1 MTFSTDILKNPEI
14 FQINTCKPHSSH
26 IHYRSAAECKEQQSS
41 FFLSLNGDW
50 KFFYSENLN
59 ALPEH
64 FEQVGYDDSNWDTI
78 PVPGHLQTN
87 GYGQMQYVN
96 TMYPWDGV
104 ENCKPGEIPERFNA
118 TGSYIRMVTIPEAFC
133 KDAEIRLVFHG
144 AETAMALW
152 VNGTF
157 VGYHEDSFTPAEFAI
172 TDYLNDGENKIA
184 VQVFQRSSGSWL
196 EDQDFWRFSGLFRDV
211 VLYAVPKLHLQDLF
225 VHTDLNDTFSQADV
239 RVDCAFSST
248 ASGTL
253 RAVLTDPNGKLLAE
267 QSMPVTASE
276 QVVAFSVEQ
285 PLLWSAE
292 QPNLYHLVL
301 TLQDADGT
309 VLEVVPQQIGI
320 RQFRMENGIMKL
332 NGKRIIFNGVNRHEF
347 SAIRGRAITK
357 EEIRWDIF
365 TMKQNNIN
373 AVRTSHYPNQN
384 DFYELCDQYGLYVID
399 ETNMETHGTWQKMG
413 AIAPDEHTLPNDNP
427 HWTNAVLARAAA
439 MQERDKNHPCVLIWS
454 CGNESFGGSN
464 IYAMSEQF
472 RKRDSSRLVHY
483 EGVVNDRRFNQTSD
497 MESQM
502 YPSVAK
508 IEQFLKEHPEKPFI
522 CCEYS
527 HSMGN
532 SNGALFKYTMPRWSC
547 P

>member
-118 TGSYIRMVTIPEAFC
+118 TGSYIRMVTIPEAFR

-184 VQVFQRSSGSWL
+184 VQGFEETSYPDSFFDCVIGNVPFGAYQVSDRRYDRHHFMIHDYFIAKSLDLVRPGGVVAVVTSSGTMDKQNPAVRQYIANRAELLGAIRLPNNAFQRNANTSVVSDILFFQKRDRASIEEPEWL
-196 EDQDFWRFSGLFRDV
+196 NLKEIPEGYSVNAYFAEHPEMVLGDFTTESTQYGKQEV
-211 VLYAVPKLHLQDLF
+211 TVKAKEG
-225 VHTDLNDTFSQADV
+225 AD
-239 RVDCAFSST
+239 
-248 ASGTL
+248 
-253 RAVLTDPNGKLLAE
+253 LAE
-267 QSMPVTASE
+267 QLKEAVKHIQGTITEQEISDTELEE
-276 QVVAFSVEQ
+276 QVVSIPADPDIKNFSF
-285 PLLWSAE
+285 A
-292 QPNLYHLVL
+292 LVGEDIYYRENSVMNKMEL
-301 TLQDADGT
+301 P
-309 VLEVVPQQIGI
+309 VVTGERVRGMRSGMQQTD
-320 RQFRMENGIMKL
+320 FWNGSWK
-332 NGKRIIFNGVNRHEF
+332 
-347 SAIRGRAITK
+347 
-357 EEIRWDIF
+357 
-365 TMKQNNIN
+365 N
-373 AVRTSHYPNQN
+373 AVMKR
-384 DFYELCDQYGLYVID
+384 
-399 ETNMETHGTWQKMG
+399 
-413 AIAPDEHTLPNDNP
+413 LP
-427 HWTNAVLARAAA
+427 A
-439 MQERDKNHPCVLIWS
+439 
-454 CGNESFGGSN
+454 
-464 IYAMSEQF
+464 Y
-472 RKRDSSRLVHY
+472 RL
-483 EGVVNDRRFNQTSD
+483 S
-497 MESQM
+497 
-502 YPSVAK
+502 
-508 IEQFLKEHPEKPFI
+508 
-522 CCEYS
+522 
-527 HSMGN
+527 
-532 SNGALFKYTMPRWSC
+532 
-547 P
+547 